1 MIKNKKYKAI
11 FFDWDGTAVE
21 SRRAPVDDVL
31 PPMIKLLEQGV
42 KLAIIS
48 GTTYENIAYGKL
60 HELIPVN
67 ALQNLYLGLGRGVY
81 NNGYD
86 KDGNLIYLQDN
97 TPDVKTQIAIHEIA
111 FEMHKILLE
120 KYNYASDIVFT
131 RPNYCKIDIMVNN
144 QRGEQLFL
152 QANEIDKVN
161 ADLKQHGY
169 DGGLRGLCDLAAE
182 LGAKRGM
189 KISATTDAKYIEVG
203 PTTKSDNVNFLLTD
217 VMNKAGIALED
228 CCFWGDEYTYLGEG
242 ITGSDYQMYTELTR
256 GGDFYD
262 CSPAPMKL
270 PEGIIGVGGGIKSF
284 ENFLRAQGEIAL

>member
-21 SRRAPVDDVL
+21 SRKAPVDAII

-48 GTTYENIAYGKL
+48 GTTYENVAYGKL
-60 HELIPVN
+60 HELIPTA

-86 KDGNLIYLQDN
+86 KDGNLIFLQDN
-97 TPDVKTQIAIHEIA
+97 TPATPELLKIHEVA
-111 FEMHKILLE
+111 FELHNLLLE

-161 ADLKQHGY
+161 EDLKAHGY
-169 DGGLRGLCDLAAE
+169 DGGLRGLCDLCSE
-182 LGAKRGM
+182 LGAKKGM

-203 PTTKSDNVNFLLTD
+203 PTTKSDNVDFLLTE
-217 VMNKAGIALED
+217 VMNKMGITLED
-228 CCFWGDEYTYLGEG
+228 SCFWGDEYTYLGEG
-242 ITGSDYQMYTELTR
+242 VTGSDYQMVTEITKA
-256 GGDFYD
+256 GDFYD
-262 CSPAPMKL
+262 CSPAPLKL

-284 ENFLRAQGEIAL
+284 ENFLRAQGEMAL